1 VVSVFWVNFIPKET
15 VFLSFLVWLDVDILP
30 CLVENNGVYNNTA
43 GDVPVLLT
51 AT

>member
-1 VVSVFWVNFIPKET
+1 MSFALILSPKK
-15 VFLSFLVWLDVDILP
+15 LLISFLVWLDVDILS
-30 CLVENNGVYNNTA
+30 CIVENNGVYNNTA